1 MELPFEPF
9 RIRVV
14 EPIRP
19 TTLAEREAA
28 IRAADGRRSAACASS
43 TGRRCCPSSS
53 RPLSRRDPLPTDQGL
68 EARI

>member
-19 TTLAEREAA
+19 TTRAEREAA
-28 IRAADGRRSAACASS
+28 IRAAGYNPFLLPSEAVLIDLVTDSGVSA
-43 TGRRCCPSSS
+43 
-53 RPLSRRDPLPTDQGL
+53 LSVRQWSAMHGSD
-68 EARI
+68 

>member
-28 IRAADGRRSAACASS
+28 IRAAGYNPSCCPRRQCSS
-43 TGRRCCPSSS
+43 TS
-53 RPLSRRDPLPTDQGL
+53 
-68 EARI
+68 